1 MTAKP
6 RDKTVRGERFTNHML
21 LPEFTNQI
29 FFIISERVYLIYV
42 I

>member
-1 MTAKP
+1 MTATP

-29 FFIISERVYLIYV
+29 FLSSVKEYI
-42 I
+42 